1 MAPFLRSS
9 RDGRDA
15 ITEPTAAS
23 VTERGRPCTSHHG
36 TFRVFMRWQGR
47 EALGNVADGEVDVV
61 GHRRKSWSVLVAGV
75 VVLAAVIALG
85 ADARAVSPAVVDI
98 KDSKYLPPTL
108 TVAVGTTV
116 RWTNRD
122 EESHTVTFDTE
133 RAGSAGLER
142 NEDYT
147 HTFTKAG
154 VYPYTCCLHPFMQ
167 GTIVV
172 N

>member
-1 MAPFLRSS
+1 
-9 RDGRDA
+9 
-15 ITEPTAAS
+15 
-23 VTERGRPCTSHHG
+23 
-36 TFRVFMRWQGR
+36 MRWQGR

-61 GHRRKSWSVLVAGV
+61 GHRRKPWSVLGAGV
-75 VVLAAVIALG
+75 VALAAVIALG

-122 EESHTVTFDTE
+122 EETHTVTFDTE
-133 RAGSAGLER
+133 RAGSAGLDL

-154 VYPYTCCLHPFMQ
+154 VYPYTCDLHPFMQ

>member
-1 MAPFLRSS
+1 MVRH
-9 RDGRDA
+9 RW
-15 ITEPTAAS
+15 AS
-23 VTERGRPCTSHHG
+23 
-36 TFRVFMRWQGR
+36 WNWLIQ
-47 EALGNVADGEVDVV
+47 A
-61 GHRRKSWSVLVAGV
+61 V
-75 VVLAAVIALG
+75 VVLAVVVAVG
-85 ADARAVSPAVVDI
+85 ADARAVSPALVDI

-122 EESHTVTFDTE
+122 EETHTVTFDTE
-133 RAGSAGLER
+133 RVGSAGLDL
-142 NEDYT
+142 NEDYV

-154 VYPYTCCLHPFMQ
+154 EYPYTCDLHPFMQ